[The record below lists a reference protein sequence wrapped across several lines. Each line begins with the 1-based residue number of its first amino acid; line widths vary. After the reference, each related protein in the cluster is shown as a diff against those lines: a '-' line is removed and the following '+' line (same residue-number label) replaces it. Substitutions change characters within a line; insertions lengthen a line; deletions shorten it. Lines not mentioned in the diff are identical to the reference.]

1 MKTKQNTKLGKDTG
15 SFFNYLMANSM
26 SVPEVG
32 KGATILHWSDRSA
45 YFVNVVSA
53 DGKKV
58 ILERA
63 KAVRAD
69 GNGMSDSQRY
79 KYERANSSTAEIVT
93 ITFRHGKWREV
104 STGWDGKTNYNPI
117 RIIFGTMQEYYDY
130 SF

>member
-1 MKTKQNTKLGKDTG
+1 MKLGKDTG
-15 SFFNYLMANSM
+15 SFFNHLMANSM

-45 YFVNVVSA
+45 YFVNFVSA

-63 KAVRAD
+63 KAVRTD
-69 GNGMSDSQRY
+69 GNGMCDSQQY
-79 KYERANSSTAEIVT
+79 MYERANSSTAEIVT
-93 ITFRHGKWREV
+93 IVFRHGKWREV
-104 STGWDGKTNYNPI
+104 STGWDGKTNYDPI